1 MNDQTPR
8 PRPSSQ
14 PESSDHANTVPLPDS
29 VPAPAAPAEST
40 EPARRQRRGI
50 ARPVLIGAASAA
62 AVLLVGGG
70 IAAIAFSVADNN
82 DDARDAQNIS
92 DTNTSGR
99 DTGARGDDDQNRST
113 TDGSSSGS
121 GQSAQSAVP
130 ADAAALA
137 DAIDAAM
144 AAVPGGTGA
153 TSVEIER
160 DGWDVDIAH
169 SDGTESDVRVSL
181 DGTATVRGTD
191 DDVDNTPDPLLD
203 TSRLAAIVDAAIDAA
218 GGGTIDSISTDDDNG
233 RHYYDVDLNL
243 GNGRDSEVTLAEDL
257 AVVSVDTDD

>member
-1 MNDQTPR
+1 MNDQN
-8 PRPSSQ
+8 PRPSS
-14 PESSDHANTVPLPDS
+14 PSESNDYANTVPLPDS
-29 VPAPAAPAEST
+29 VPAPAARAEST
-40 EPARRQRRGI
+40 EPARPPRRGI

-62 AVLLVGGG
+62 AVLLIGGAV
-70 IAAIAFSVADNN
+70 AAIAFSVADN

-92 DTNTSGR
+92 DTNAGGR
-99 DTGARGDDDQNRST
+99 DAGARGDEDQNRST
-113 TDGSSSGS
+113 TDDSSGT
-121 GQSAQSAVP
+121 GQSAASAVP

-153 TSVEIER
+153 TSVEVER

-181 DGTATVRGTD
+181 DGTAAVRGTD

-203 TSRLAAIVDAAIDAA
+203 TSRLSAIVDAAIAAA
-218 GGGTIDSISTDDDNG
+218 GGGTIDSIATDDDNG
-233 RHYYDVDLNL
+233 RHYYDVDLDL
-243 GNGRDSEVTLAEDL
+243 GNGRDSEVVLADDL

>member
-14 PESSDHANTVPLPDS
+14 PESNDHANTVPLPDA
-29 VPAPAAPAEST
+29 VPAATAEST
-40 EPARRQRRGI
+40 APARPPRRGV

-62 AVLLVGGG
+62 AVLLIGGAV
-70 IAAIAFSVADNN
+70 AAIAFSVADN

-92 DTNTSGR
+92 DTNTGAR
-99 DTGARGDDDQNRST
+99 DTSARGGEDQNRAT
-113 TDGSSSGS
+113 TDGSSGT

-130 ADAAALA
+130 ADAAALT

-169 SDGTESDVRVSL
+169 GDGTESDVRVSL

-191 DDVDNTPDPLLD
+191 DDVDDTPDPLLD
-203 TSRLAAIVDAAIDAA
+203 TSRLAAIVDAAIAAA
-218 GGGTIDSISTDDDNG
+218 GGGTIDSIATDDDNG
-233 RHYYDVDLNL
+233 RHYYDVDLDL
-243 GNGRDSEVTLAEDL
+243 GNGRDSEVVLTEDL